1 MSDYTV
7 YLDDQHRI
15 VPLSD
20 ATYVVK
26 TTTDDAGNV
35 IAEEWH
41 ETLPR
46 PPAPEHREA
55 IWDAAWSAALES
67 LRESS
72 RPWILAAAG
81 GLVLLVLS
89 LLVELAGA
97 TPIAL
102 LFGLLGLGLG
112 FFSVLK
118 LYYGQ

>member
-1 MSDYTV
+1 M
-7 YLDDQHRI
+7 
-15 VPLSD
+15 PLSE

-26 TTTDDAGNV
+26 TTTDDDGRV
-35 IAEEWH
+35 LAEEWH
-41 ETLPR
+41 RTLPR
-46 PPAPEHREA
+46 PPAPEHRDA
-55 IWDAAWSAALES
+55 IWDAAWSVALDS

-72 RPWILAAAG
+72 RPWVLAAAG

-102 LFGLLGLGLG
+102 LLGLIGLGLG
-112 FFSVLK
+112 FFSVLR